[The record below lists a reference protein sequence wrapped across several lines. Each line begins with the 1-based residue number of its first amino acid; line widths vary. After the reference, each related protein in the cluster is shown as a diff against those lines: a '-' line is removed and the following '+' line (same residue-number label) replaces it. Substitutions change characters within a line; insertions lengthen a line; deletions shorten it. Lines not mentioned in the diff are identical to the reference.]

1 MREIC
6 MSGST
11 GGEWKRLAGG
21 YVRRD
26 ARKYE
31 VGPLTTPYPPRHSST
46 LLAIRWAG
54 RRGR

>member
-21 YVRRD
+21 CVRRD
-26 ARKYE
+26 ARSNE
-31 VGPLTTPYPPRHSST
+31 DGPLTTPYPPRHSPT
-46 LLAIRWAG
+46 LLSCRAEPEL
-54 RRGR
+54 